1 MTTTLAFIFVIGV
14 LVFVHEL
21 GHYLAARRVGV
32 RVLTFSIG
40 FGPRL
45 LGFTRGGTE
54 YKIAAIPLGGFVK
67 MAGETVEDQRSG
79 SPDEFLSKSKWQRF
93 QVLIAGPAM
102 NILLA
107 IVVLWG
113 VLLQGTSVP
122 AYRDMA
128 PVVGA
133 FESNATAA
141 EAGMLVGDRILRV
154 DDRAVE
160 TWDEFLFAIA
170 GKARREVTLLV
181 ERGSE
186 HRTVTV
192 VPRAEGKYEIGDI
205 GVLPDTHPNIPS
217 VNPGEPADVAGLK
230 AGDVIL
236 AVAGETVSFA
246 RQVSELIAEHGA
258 DGREIV
264 VRVLRDGRELDIPVT
279 PIQRDTGQWAIGI
292 AISDQVERIEPG
304 VLQAFRMSLE
314 QNWEASGLIFRTL
327 AGLFTGE
334 TSPKQL
340 MGPVGIA
347 GLSGESARAGIIP
360 LLGLLASI
368 SLNLGLL
375 NLLPIP
381 VLDGGHILIILLEG
395 IARRDF
401 SVRVKERMLVAGF
414 VLLML
419 LMVAVI
425 YNDLTRVE
433 WVENLMFWR

>member
-1 MTTTLAFIFVIGV
+1 M

-21 GHYLAARRVGV
+21 GHFLAARRVGV
-32 RVLTFSIG
+32 RVLAFSVG

-79 SPDEFLSKSKWQRF
+79 APDEFLSKTKWQRF

-102 NILLA
+102 NIALA
-107 IVVLWG
+107 ILVLWA
-113 VLLQGTSVP
+113 VLLQGADLP
-122 AYRDMA
+122 AYRDMP

-133 FESNATAA
+133 LETNAPARK
-141 EAGMLVGDRILRV
+141 AGVEVGDRILRV
-154 DDRAVE
+154 DDRSVE
-160 TWDEFLFAIA
+160 TWDDFLIAIA

-181 ERGSE
+181 ERDGQQTT
-186 HRTVTV
+186 RTVT
-192 VPRAEGKYEIGDI
+192 PRAEGKYEIGEI
-205 GVLPDTHPNIPS
+205 GVLPNTHPHIRS
-217 VNPGEPADVAGLK
+217 VVAGEPADKAGLK
-230 AGDVIL
+230 VADVIL
-236 AVAGETVSFA
+236 AINGETVSFS
-246 RQVSELIAEHGA
+246 RQISTLINKQS
-258 DGREIV
+258 GREIAIRFARNGQEQD
-264 VRVLRDGRELDIPVT
+264 VRLV
-279 PIQRDTGQWAIGI
+279 PIKRAEKSWAIGI
-292 AISDQVERIEPG
+292 GISDQLTHVDPG
-304 VLQAFRMSLE
+304 VFEALKMSVV
-314 QNWEASGLIFRTL
+314 QNWEATGLIFRTL

-334 TSPKQL
+334 TSPRQL

-347 GLSGESARAGIIP
+347 SLSGESAQAGIIP

-375 NLLPIP
+375 NLMPIP
-381 VLDGGHILIILLEG
+381 VLDGGHILILLLEG

-401 SVRVKERMLVAGF
+401 SIRIKERMLIGGF

-419 LMVAVI
+419 LMVTVI
-425 YNDLTRVE
+425 YNDLTRVQ

>member
-1 MTTTLAFIFVIGV
+1 MLTLLAFAFVIGV

-32 RVLTFSIG
+32 RVLAFSIG

-67 MAGETVEDQRSG
+67 MAGETAEDQRSG
-79 SPDEFLSKSKWQRF
+79 APDEFLSKSKWERF

-102 NILLA
+102 NIALA
-107 IVVLWG
+107 VLVLWG
-113 VLLQGTSVP
+113 VLMQGADIP
-122 AYRDMA
+122 AYRDMP

-133 FESNATAA
+133 I
-141 EAGMLVGDRILRV
+141 EADAPALKAGVQVGDRILRV

-160 TWDEFLFAIA
+160 TWDDFLMTVA
-170 GKARREVTLLV
+170 GKARREVALLV
-181 ERGSE
+181 DRGGQRQSLS
-186 HRTVTV
+186 V
-192 VPRAEGKYEIGDI
+192 VPTAEGKYEIGDI
-205 GVLPDTHPNIPS
+205 GVLPATHPHIRS
-217 VNPGEPADVAGLK
+217 VTAGEPADRAGFK
-230 AGDVIL
+230 ADDVIL
-236 AVAGETVSFA
+236 AINGETVSFA
-246 RQVSELIAEHGA
+246 RQLRELISKHE
-258 DGREIV
+258 GRPIAI
-264 VRVLRDGRELDIPVT
+264 RFSRNGQTQELTVT
-279 PIQRDTGQWAIGI
+279 PVQRAPKEFAIGI
-292 AISDQVERIEPG
+292 GISDQLTHVDPG
-304 VLQAFRMSLE
+304 VFEALKMSVV
-314 QNWEASGLIFRTL
+314 QNWEATGLIFRTL
-327 AGLFTGE
+327 GGLFTGE
-334 TSPKQL
+334 TSPRQL

-347 GLSGESARAGIIP
+347 SLSGESAEAGIVP

-381 VLDGGHILIILLEG
+381 VLDGGHILILLLEG

-401 SVRVKERMLVAGF
+401 SMRVKERMLFAGF

-419 LMVAVI
+419 LMVTVI
-425 YNDLTRVE
+425 YNDLTRIR